1 MAASLGLR
9 PVAHNR
15 LSSKPYALRL
25 RFTLSLYAFALR
37 LPGPEHALVAAR
49 HRADAFVDE
58 LLHALTL
65 VGLGRVDVAL
75 GVRSKA
81 VHAVELARLTSAGA
95 EGSDLFQRLTH
106 DDAHARVL
114 AVCHQDEALLRIL
127 GEHDVPGR
135 SRPERVAG
143 EEPFLDEL
151 AFRGEDLQTIV
162 LPVADI
168 DEAVVRTLDAVH
180 RIAELLRGRRLGI
193 VRAKGGVVRLVAVG
207 APIALHLA
215 GVGIDHR
222 DALVAV
228 AVRDIGLVGLGID
241 PDLGDAA
248 EVLRII
254 AALA

>member
-81 VHAVELARLTSAGA
+81 VHAVELARLTSTGA

-114 AVCHQDEALLRIL
+114 AICHQDEALVRIL
-127 GEHDVPGR
+127 SEHDVPGR
-135 SRPERVAG
+135 CRPKRVAG
-143 EEPFLDEL
+143 EKPFLHEL
-151 AFRGEDLQTIV
+151 AFRGEDLQAIV
-162 LPVADI
+162 LPVADV
-168 DEAVVRTLDAVH
+168 DQAVIRALDAVH
-180 RIAELLRGRRLGI
+180 RVAELLLGRRLGI
-193 VRAKGGVVRLVAVG
+193 VRILLGVIRLVAVS
-207 APIALHLA
+207 APVALHLA
-215 GVGIDHR
+215 GVGID
-222 DALVAV
+222 DGNALV
-228 AVRDIGLVGLGID
+228 
-241 PDLGDAA
+241 
-248 EVLRII
+248 
-254 AALA
+254 